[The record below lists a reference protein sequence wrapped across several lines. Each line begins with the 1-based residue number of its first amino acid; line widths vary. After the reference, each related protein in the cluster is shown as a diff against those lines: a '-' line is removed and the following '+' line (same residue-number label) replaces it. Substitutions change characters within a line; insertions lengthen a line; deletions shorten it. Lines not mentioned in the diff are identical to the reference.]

1 MRPAAINLDR
11 IAAFVSVADAGSFTA
26 AAELLGMTKSAVS
39 QAVGLLERELGTQL
53 LQRST
58 RKLAITEAG
67 DAFLLDCRSLL
78 SQAEQAVDR
87 ARTGK
92 AMPSG
97 VLRLSTAAD
106 SAVFVAPLLAEY
118 LAIYPNMHIDYV
130 PTDRV
135 VDLFAERFDLSLRSG
150 AMQDSRLRALKLA
163 DMEMCTV
170 ASPDYLKRHVRPKHP
185 REFANH
191 QWIALSALETPWSR
205 TWRSRNGTATA
216 VRLKGAISVA
226 TAAGARSIVLAS
238 AGISAFPRFM
248 VEEDIAA
255 GRLVEVLPQYRLPDI
270 YLFAIWPGRL
280 EPPAKTRAFIDLA
293 KQRLKSR

>member
-26 AAELLGMTKSAVS
+26 AADSLGMTKSAVS

-78 SQAEQAVDR
+78 VQAAQAVDR
-87 ARTGK
+87 ARSGK
-92 AMPSG
+92 AKPSG

-118 LAIYPNMHIDYV
+118 LARFPDMRVEYV

-135 VDLFAERFDLSLRSG
+135 VDLIAERFDLSLRSG

-163 DMEMCTV
+163 DMEMSTV
-170 ASPDYLKRHVRPKHP
+170 ASPDYLKRHGLPKHP
-185 REFANH
+185 REFADH
-191 QWIALSALETPWSR
+191 QWIALSTLETPWSR

-216 VRLKGAISVA
+216 VRLKGALSVA
-226 TAAGARSIVLAS
+226 TAAGARSVVLAG
-238 AGISAFPRFM
+238 AGISAFPQFM
-248 VEEDIAA
+248 VQEDIAA
-255 GRLVEVLPQYRLPDI
+255 GRLVQVLPQYKLPDI

-293 KQRLKSR
+293 KEKLRKR

>member
-1 MRPAAINLDR
+1 MRPAAVNLDR
-11 IAAFVSVADAGSFTA
+11 IAVFVRVADAGSFTA

-67 DAFLLDCRSLL
+67 HAFLLDCRSLL
-78 SQAEQAVDR
+78 SQAEQAVER

-92 AMPSG
+92 AQPMG
-97 VLRLSTAAD
+97 VLRISTAAD

-118 LAIYPNMHIDYV
+118 LECYPDMRVEYV

-135 VDLFAERFDLSLRSG
+135 VDLIAERFDLSLRSG

-163 DMEMCTV
+163 DLQMSTV
-170 ASPDYLKRHVRPKHP
+170 ASPDYLQRNGLPRHP
-185 REFANH
+185 RELADH
-191 QWIALSALETPWSR
+191 QWIALSTLETPWSR
-205 TWRSRNGTATA
+205 TWRSRNGTATP
-216 VRLKGAISVA
+216 VRLKGAVSVA
-226 TAAGARSIVLAS
+226 TAAGAKSMVLAG
-238 AGISAFPRFM
+238 AGISAFPQFM
-248 VEEDIAA
+248 VEDEIAA
-255 GRLVEVLPQYRLPDI
+255 GKLTQVLPQYKLPDI

-293 KQRLKSR
+293 KLRLRRK